1 MSKVQMNMCVNDN
14 NNLLETIDID
24 EERVVNIDDARLLV
38 VHYLRD
44 IYLDI
49 RYKIR
54 VCFNIN
60 NCTSKIDVIFD
71 DDIALQRKYKLNK
84 LLDD

>member
-1 MSKVQMNMCVNDN
+1 MAKVILNMCLSDS
-14 NNLLETIDID
+14 NLIESIVIDDKRI
-24 EERVVNIDDARLLV
+24 VNIDDARLLV
-38 VHYLRD
+38 IHYLRD

-60 NCTSKIDVIFD
+60 NYTSKIDVIFD